1 MKKKRVAGR
10 LSTVLAVIVVVC
22 LSVISIFP
30 FYMMMV
36 MSTYKTTELY
46 TGLKLFF
53 GNYLVEN
60 FKSLM
65 QINLL
70 KYYGNSI
77 FVAVSCAVLTVL
89 VCSLCGYGIGKYKF
103 RGKKLML
110 STVMLTM
117 MVPTQLSLVG
127 FVKEMNV
134 IQWSSTLLPLIIPA
148 SASAFGVFWI
158 QSFVQ
163 DAIPDSVIESAKLDG
178 CGEARV
184 FFNIALPFM
193 RPACATLALL
203 SFMWSWNSF
212 ILPNVIISK
221 ENNFTIPLGI
231 RQLSTQFQNDIS
243 AQILGVTV
251 ATIPIL
257 ILFGIFS
264 DNLISGLSAAAVK
277 E

>member
-1 MKKKRVAGR
+1 MKKKQAAGKV
-10 LSTVLAVIVVVC
+10 SDIVEVLVIAFMS
-22 LSVISIFP
+22 LISIFP
-30 FYMMMV
+30 FYMMIV

-46 TGLKLFF
+46 TGLKLLI
-53 GNYLVEN
+53 GDYLIQN
-60 FKSLM
+60 FKSLT

-70 KYYGNSI
+70 KYYANSL

-103 RGKKLML
+103 RGKKLLL
-110 STVMLTM
+110 SIVMLTM

-127 FVKEMNV
+127 FVKEMNF
-134 IQWSSTLLPLIIPA
+134 IKWSSTLLPLIIPA

-178 CGEARV
+178 CGEVRV

-221 ENNFTIPLGI
+221 ESNFTIPLGI

-243 AQILGVTV
+243 AQILGVTL

>member
-1 MKKKRVAGR
+1 MKKKQAAGKVSVIIEVLVIAF
-10 LSTVLAVIVVVC
+10 LSL
-22 LSVISIFP
+22 ISIFP
-30 FYMMMV
+30 FYMMIV

-46 TGLKLFF
+46 TGLKLFI
-53 GNYLVEN
+53 GDYLIQN
-60 FKSLM
+60 FKSLA

-70 KYYGNSI
+70 KYYANSL

-103 RGKKLML
+103 RGKKLLL
-110 STVMLTM
+110 SIVMLTM

-127 FVKEMNV
+127 FVKEMNF
-134 IQWSSTLLPLIIPA
+134 IKWSSTLLPLIIPA

-178 CGEARV
+178 CGEVRV

-221 ENNFTIPLGI
+221 ESNFTIPLGI

-243 AQILGVTV
+243 AQILGVTL

-257 ILFGIFS
+257 ILFGVFS

>member
-1 MKKKRVAGR
+1 MKKNNVFNMISTTCIVLVIIG
-10 LSTVLAVIVVVC
+10 LSIIA
-22 LSVISIFP
+22 IFP
-30 FYMMMV
+30 FYMMVV

-53 GNYLVEN
+53 GSYLVEN

-77 FVAVSCAVLTVL
+77 FVSASCAFFTVL

-103 RGKKLML
+103 KGKKTLL
-110 STVMLTM
+110 SIVMLTM
-117 MVPTQLSLVG
+117 MVPTQLSMVG
-127 FVKEMNV
+127 FVKEMNF
-134 IQWSSTLLPLIIPA
+134 IGWSNTLLPLIIPA

-178 CGEARV
+178 CGELRV

-212 ILPNVIISK
+212 MLPNVIISK
-221 ENNFTIPLGI
+221 ESNFTIPLGI

-257 ILFGIFS
+257 ILFSVFS
-264 DNLISGLSAAAVK
+264 DNLISGLSSAAVK

>member
-1 MKKKRVAGR
+1 MKKTQAAGKVSVIIEVLVIAF
-10 LSTVLAVIVVVC
+10 LSL
-22 LSVISIFP
+22 ISIFP
-30 FYMMMV
+30 FYMMIV

-46 TGLKLFF
+46 TGLKLFI
-53 GNYLVEN
+53 GDYLIQN
-60 FKSLM
+60 FKSLA

-70 KYYGNSI
+70 KYYANSL

-103 RGKKLML
+103 RGKKLLL
-110 STVMLTM
+110 SIVMLTM

-127 FVKEMNV
+127 FVKEMNF
-134 IQWSSTLLPLIIPA
+134 IKWSSTLLPLIIPA

-178 CGEARV
+178 CGEVRV

-221 ENNFTIPLGI
+221 ESNFTIPLGI

-243 AQILGVTV
+243 AQILGVTL

-257 ILFGIFS
+257 ILFGVFS